1 MKRRFLAILLFLT
14 SFVPLKAQLQLSS
27 SAKIS
32 LMTGEAWPGA
42 VYALF
47 GHTALWV
54 HDDTTGVDAMF
65 NYGFFDP
72 TQPHFIYHF
81 IKGETDYILG
91 VTSYEDF
98 ISEYRWKGVKV
109 YEQELNLSKEEM
121 QNLWQALYIN
131 SLPQNRKYRYNY
143 LYDNC
148 ATRPRDMV
156 EKCVQGKII
165 YPQDDKEQT
174 FRDLIH
180 ECVHPYPWLEFG
192 IDLLVGSEADRTAI
206 VREKMFLPMYLM
218 NSFKDAKVVKN
229 DTLSYPLVKNTLLIL
244 AGNTA
249 VSQQTNERSLFTPFT
264 AALVLLFITMIV
276 SVIQIATLNN
286 KNTFSKFYDTLLFG
300 IIGIGGIIVFF
311 LLFFSE
317 HPATNPNWNFVWLN
331 IFAFIAAILFWI
343 RSAKK
348 IVYIYHF
355 INFVVLTAFLVLWWL
370 IPQQLP
376 SATILFSMSLWL
388 RSGTNVLVSKK
399 RQLKNKQYA
408 SFKYMKAGWGE

>member
-14 SFVPLKAQLQLSS
+14 LIVPLKAQLKLSS

-32 LMTGEAWPGA
+32 LMTSEAWPGA

-72 TQPHFIYHF
+72 TQPYFIYHF
-81 IKGETDYILG
+81 IRGETDYILG

-109 YEQELNLSKEEM
+109 YEQELNLSDEEV

-131 SLPQNRKYRYNY
+131 SLPENRKYRYNY

-165 YPQDDKEQT
+165 YPHDNKEQT

-180 ECVHPYPWLEFG
+180 EHVHPYPWLEFG
-192 IDLLVGSEADRTAI
+192 IDMLVGSEADRPAD

-218 NSFKDAKVVKN
+218 NAFKEAMVVKN

-244 AGNTA
+244 PGNTA
-249 VSQQTNERSLFTPFT
+249 ILHQKNEKSFFTPFT
-264 AALVLLFITMIV
+264 AALILLFITLVV
-276 SVIQIATLNN
+276 SVIQIASLNN
-286 KNTFSKFYDTLLFG
+286 TTFSKIYDTLLFG
-300 IIGIGGIIVFF
+300 IIGIGGIIIFF

-343 RSAKK
+343 RSAEK

-355 INFVVLTAFLVLWWL
+355 INFVVLTAFLMLWWL

-376 SATILFSMSLWL
+376 LVTILFSMSLWL
-388 RSGTNVLVSKK
+388 RSGTNVWVSKK
-399 RQLKNKQYA
+399 RQSRNERYA

>member
-1 MKRRFLAILLFLT
+1 MKRSFFAVFLLLISLI
-14 SFVPLKAQLQLSS
+14 PLKAQIPLGD

-32 LMTGEAWPGA
+32 LMTSEPWPGA

-54 HDDTTGVDAMF
+54 HDDSTGVDAAF

-72 TQPHFIYHF
+72 TQPYFIYHF
-81 IKGETDYILG
+81 LRGETDYILG

-98 ISEYRWKGVKV
+98 ISEYRQKGVNV
-109 YEQELNLSKEEM
+109 YEQELNLTQEEL
-121 QNLWQALYIN
+121 QNLWKALYIN
-131 SLPQNRKYRYNY
+131 SLPENRRYRYNY

-165 YPQDDKEQT
+165 YPQDNNEQT

-192 IDLLVGSEADRTAI
+192 IDLLVGNEADRRADT
-206 VREKMFLPMYLM
+206 REKMFLPMHLM
-218 NSFKDAKVVKN
+218 NAFKEARVVKN
-229 DTLSYPLVKNTLLIL
+229 DTLRYPLVKNTLLVL
-244 AGNTA
+244 PGNTA
-249 VSQQTNERSLFTPFT
+249 VLQQQNDKAGFTPLP
-264 AALVLLFITMIV
+264 AALLLLFVTLLISIV
-276 SVIQIATLNN
+276 QLVKLSNP
-286 KNTFSKFYDTLLFG
+286 KFSTIYDTLLFG
-300 IIGIGGIIVFF
+300 IAGIGGAVIFF

-317 HPATNPNWNFVWLN
+317 HPATNPNWNFAWLN
-331 IFAFIAAILFWI
+331 IFAFIFAILFWV
-343 RSAKK
+343 RPAKK
-348 IVYIYHF
+348 MVYVYHF
-355 INFVVLTAFLVLWWL
+355 INFVALTAFLLLWWL

-376 SATILFSMSLWL
+376 LATIPFSMSLWL
-388 RSGTNVLVSKK
+388 RSGTNVWISIK
-399 RQLKNKQYA
+399 RRSKNKRYA

>member
-1 MKRRFLAILLFLT
+1 MKRSFFAVFLLLISLI
-14 SFVPLKAQLQLSS
+14 PLKAQIPLGD

-32 LMTGEAWPGA
+32 LMTSEPWPGA

-54 HDDTTGVDAMF
+54 HDDSTGVDAAF

-72 TQPHFIYHF
+72 TQPYFIYHF
-81 IKGETDYILG
+81 LRGETDYILG

-98 ISEYRWKGVKV
+98 ISEYRQKGVNV
-109 YEQELNLSKEEM
+109 YEQELNLTQEEL
-121 QNLWQALYIN
+121 QNLWKALYIN
-131 SLPQNRKYRYNY
+131 SLPENRRYRYNY

-165 YPQDDKEQT
+165 YPQDNNEQT

-192 IDLLVGSEADRTAI
+192 IDLLVGNEADRRADT
-206 VREKMFLPMYLM
+206 REKMFLPMHLM
-218 NSFKDAKVVKN
+218 NAFKEARVVKN
-229 DTLSYPLVKNTLLIL
+229 DTLRYPLVKNTLLVL
-244 AGNTA
+244 PGNTA
-249 VSQQTNERSLFTPFT
+249 VLQQQNDKAGFTPLP
-264 AALVLLFITMIV
+264 AALLLLFVTLLISIV
-276 SVIQIATLNN
+276 QLVKLSNP
-286 KNTFSKFYDTLLFG
+286 KFSTIYDTLLFG
-300 IIGIGGIIVFF
+300 IAGIGGAVIFF

-331 IFAFIAAILFWI
+331 IFAFIFAILFWV
-343 RSAKK
+343 RPAKK
-348 IVYIYHF
+348 MVYIYHF
-355 INFVVLTAFLVLWWL
+355 INFVVLTAFLMLWWL

-376 SATILFSMSLWL
+376 LATIPFSMSLWL
-388 RSGTNVLVSKK
+388 RSGTNVWVSIK
-399 RQLKNKQYA
+399 RRSKNNRYA

>member
-1 MKRRFLAILLFLT
+1 MKRSFFAVLWLLISLIP
-14 SFVPLKAQLQLSS
+14 SKAQIQLGD

-32 LMTGEAWPGA
+32 LMTSEPWPGA

-54 HDDTTGVDAMF
+54 HDDSTGVDAAF
-65 NYGFFDP
+65 NYGYFDP
-72 TQPHFIYHF
+72 SQPYFIYHF
-81 IKGETDYILG
+81 LRGETDYILG

-98 ISEYRWKGVKV
+98 ISEYRQKGVNV
-109 YEQELNLSKEEM
+109 YEQELNLTREEL

-131 SLPQNRKYRYNY
+131 SLPENRKYRYNY

-156 EKCVQGKII
+156 ENYVQGKII
-165 YPQDDKEQT
+165 YPQDNNEQT

-192 IDLLVGSEADRTAI
+192 IDLLVGNEADRRAD

-218 NSFKDAKVVKN
+218 KAFKDAMVVKN
-229 DTLSYPLVKNTLLIL
+229 DTLRYPLLKNTQLVLSVNTAVLQQQNDKAGFTPLPAVLLLLLVTLLIS
-244 AGNTA
+244 
-249 VSQQTNERSLFTPFT
+249 VVQ
-264 AALVLLFITMIV
+264 LVK
-276 SVIQIATLNN
+276 LNN
-286 KNTFSKFYDTLLFG
+286 PKFSTIYDTFLFG
-300 IIGIGGIIVFF
+300 IAGIGGAVIFF

-317 HPATNPNWNFVWLN
+317 HPATNPNWNFAWLN
-331 IFAFIAAILFWI
+331 IFAFVFAILFWV
-343 RSAKK
+343 RPAKK
-348 IVYIYHF
+348 MVYVYHF
-355 INFVVLTAFLVLWWL
+355 INFVALTAFLLLWWL

-376 SATILFSMSLWL
+376 LATIPFSMSLWL
-388 RSGTNVLVSKK
+388 RSGTNVWISIK
-399 RQLKNKQYA
+399 RRSKNKRYA

>member
-1 MKRRFLAILLFLT
+1 MKRSFFAVLWLLISLIP
-14 SFVPLKAQLQLSS
+14 SKAQIQLGD

-32 LMTGEAWPGA
+32 LMTSEPWPGA

-54 HDDTTGVDAMF
+54 HDDSTGVDAAF
-65 NYGFFDP
+65 NYGYFDP
-72 TQPHFIYHF
+72 SQPYFIYHF
-81 IKGETDYILG
+81 LRGETDYILG

-98 ISEYRWKGVKV
+98 ISEYRQKGVNV
-109 YEQELNLSKEEM
+109 YEQELNLTREEL

-131 SLPQNRKYRYNY
+131 SLPENRKYRYNY

-156 EKCVQGKII
+156 EKYVQGKII
-165 YPQDDKEQT
+165 YPQDNNEQT

-192 IDLLVGSEADRTAI
+192 IDLLVGNEADRRAD

-218 NSFKDAKVVKN
+218 KAFKDAMVVKN
-229 DTLSYPLVKNTLLIL
+229 DTLRYPLLKNTQLVLS
-244 AGNTA
+244 GNTA
-249 VSQQTNERSLFTPFT
+249 VLQQQNDKAGFTPLP
-264 AALVLLFITMIV
+264 AALLLLLVTFLI
-276 SVIQIATLNN
+276 SVVQLVKLNN
-286 KNTFSKFYDTLLFG
+286 PKFSTIYDTFLFG
-300 IIGIGGIIVFF
+300 IAGIGGAVIFF

-317 HPATNPNWNFVWLN
+317 HPATNPNWNFAWLN
-331 IFAFIAAILFWI
+331 IFAFVFAILFWV
-343 RSAKK
+343 RPAKK
-348 IVYIYHF
+348 MVYVYHF
-355 INFVVLTAFLVLWWL
+355 INFVALTAFLLLWWL

-376 SATILFSMSLWL
+376 LATIPFSMSLWL
-388 RSGTNVLVSKK
+388 RSGTNVWISIK
-399 RQLKNKQYA
+399 RRSKNKRYA

>member
-1 MKRRFLAILLFLT
+1 MKRSFFAVFLLLISLI
-14 SFVPLKAQLQLSS
+14 PLKAQIPLGD

-32 LMTGEAWPGA
+32 LMTSEPWPGA

-54 HDDTTGVDAMF
+54 HDDSTGVDAAF

-72 TQPHFIYHF
+72 TQPYFIYHF
-81 IKGETDYILG
+81 LRGETDYILG

-98 ISEYRWKGVKV
+98 ISEYRQKGVNV
-109 YEQELNLSKEEM
+109 YEQELNLTQEEL
-121 QNLWQALYIN
+121 QNLWKALYIN
-131 SLPQNRKYRYNY
+131 SLPENRRYRYNY

-165 YPQDDKEQT
+165 YPQDNNEQT

-192 IDLLVGSEADRTAI
+192 IDLLVGNEADRRADT
-206 VREKMFLPMYLM
+206 REKMFLPMHLM
-218 NSFKDAKVVKN
+218 NAFKEARVVKN
-229 DTLSYPLVKNTLLIL
+229 DTLRYPLVKNTLLVL
-244 AGNTA
+244 PGNTA
-249 VSQQTNERSLFTPFT
+249 VLQQQNDKAGFTPLP
-264 AALVLLFITMIV
+264 AALLLLFVTLLISIV
-276 SVIQIATLNN
+276 QLVKLSNP
-286 KNTFSKFYDTLLFG
+286 KFSTIYDTLLFG
-300 IIGIGGIIVFF
+300 IAGIGGAVIFF

-331 IFAFIAAILFWI
+331 IFAFIFAILFWV
-343 RSAKK
+343 RPAKK
-348 IVYIYHF
+348 MVYIYHF
-355 INFVVLTAFLVLWWL
+355 INFVVLTVFLMLWWL

-376 SATILFSMSLWL
+376 LATIPFSMSLWL
-388 RSGTNVLVSKK
+388 RSGTNVWVSIK
-399 RQLKNKQYA
+399 RRSKNNRYA

>member
-1 MKRRFLAILLFLT
+1 MKRSFFAVFLLLISLI
-14 SFVPLKAQLQLSS
+14 PLKAQIPLGD

-32 LMTGEAWPGA
+32 LMTSEPWPGA

-54 HDDTTGVDAMF
+54 HDDSTGVDAAF

-72 TQPHFIYHF
+72 TQPYFIYHF
-81 IKGETDYILG
+81 LRGETDYILG

-98 ISEYRWKGVKV
+98 ISEYRQKGVNV
-109 YEQELNLSKEEM
+109 YEQELNLTQEEL
-121 QNLWQALYIN
+121 QNLWKALYIN
-131 SLPQNRKYRYNY
+131 SLPENRRYRYNY

-165 YPQDDKEQT
+165 YPQDNNEQT

-192 IDLLVGSEADRTAI
+192 IDLLVGNEADRRADT
-206 VREKMFLPMYLM
+206 REKMFLPMHLM
-218 NSFKDAKVVKN
+218 NAFKEARVVKN
-229 DTLSYPLVKNTLLIL
+229 DTLRYPLVKNTLLVL
-244 AGNTA
+244 PGNTA
-249 VSQQTNERSLFTPFT
+249 VLQQQNDKAGFTPLP
-264 AALVLLFITMIV
+264 AALLLLFVTLLISIV
-276 SVIQIATLNN
+276 QLVKLSNP
-286 KNTFSKFYDTLLFG
+286 KFSTIYDTLLFG
-300 IIGIGGIIVFF
+300 IAGIGGAVIFF

-317 HPATNPNWNFVWLN
+317 HPATNPNWNFAWLN
-331 IFAFIAAILFWI
+331 IFAFVFAILFWV
-343 RSAKK
+343 RPAKK
-348 IVYIYHF
+348 MVYIYHF
-355 INFVVLTAFLVLWWL
+355 INFVVLTAFLMLWWL

-376 SATILFSMSLWL
+376 LATIPFSMSLWL
-388 RSGTNVLVSKK
+388 RSGTNVWVSIK
-399 RQLKNKQYA
+399 RRSKNNRYA

>member
-1 MKRRFLAILLFLT
+1 MKRSFFAVFLLLISLI
-14 SFVPLKAQLQLSS
+14 PIKAQIQLGD

-32 LMTGEAWPGA
+32 LMTSEPWPGA

-54 HDDTTGVDAMF
+54 HDDSTGVDAAF

-72 TQPHFIYHF
+72 SQPYFIYHF
-81 IKGETDYILG
+81 LRGETDYILG

-98 ISEYRWKGVKV
+98 ISEYRQKGVNV
-109 YEQELNLSKEEM
+109 YEQELNLTQEEL

-131 SLPQNRKYRYNY
+131 SLPENRKYRYNY

-165 YPQDDKEQT
+165 YPQDNNEQT

-192 IDLLVGSEADRTAI
+192 IDLLVGNEADRRAD
-206 VREKMFLPMYLM
+206 VREKMFLPMHLM
-218 NSFKDAKVVKN
+218 QAFKDATVVKN
-229 DTLSYPLVKNTLLIL
+229 DTLRYPLVKNTLLVL
-244 AGNTA
+244 PANTA
-249 VSQQTNERSLFTPFT
+249 VLQQQNDKAGFTPLPT
-264 AALVLLFITMIV
+264 VLLLLLVTLLISIV
-276 SVIQIATLNN
+276 QLVKLNHP
-286 KNTFSKFYDTLLFG
+286 KFSTIYDTLLFG
-300 IIGIGGIIVFF
+300 IAGIGGAVIFF

-317 HPATNPNWNFVWLN
+317 HPATNPNWNFAWLN
-331 IFAFIAAILFWI
+331 IFAFIFAILFWV
-343 RSAKK
+343 RPAKK
-348 IVYIYHF
+348 MVYIYHF
-355 INFVVLTAFLVLWWL
+355 INFVVLTVFLMLWWL

-376 SATILFSMSLWL
+376 LATIPFSMSLWL
-388 RSGTNVLVSKK
+388 RSGTNMWVSIK
-399 RQLKNKQYA
+399 RRSKNKQYA